1 MRAHERHGITKGDV
15 QRRINE
21 TYWSRLTFNER
32 GWPVPYTTADAFK
45 HLGEAAWH
53 RYYRLTILR
62 RHLTT
67 WMREDH
73 MNSWQWAM
81 KRARGCEAPRLP

>member
-1 MRAHERHGITKGDV
+1 MRAHERRGITKGDV

-21 TYWSRLTFNER
+21 TYWAGLKINER
-32 GWPVPYTTADAFK
+32 GWPIPYTPADAFK

-53 RYYRLTILR
+53 RYYHLTVLR

-67 WMREDH
+67 WMRDDH
-73 MNSWQWAM
+73 MISWQWAM